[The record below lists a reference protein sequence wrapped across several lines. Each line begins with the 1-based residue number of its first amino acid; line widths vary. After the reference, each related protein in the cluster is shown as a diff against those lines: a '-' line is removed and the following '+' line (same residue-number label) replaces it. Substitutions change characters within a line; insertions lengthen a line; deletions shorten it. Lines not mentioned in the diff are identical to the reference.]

1 MIPDQ
6 IYLYSFQQD
15 VRIQKRWRLN
25 DEAVVGQQTISHPR
39 QAKWSQGTPKEK
51 VRLEEKQ
58 ARARER
64 EVVEFQHRVEQ
75 GDL

>member
-1 MIPDQ
+1 MTPDQ
-6 IYLYSFQQD
+6 IYLCSFQQD

-51 VRLEEKQ
+51 VRLEEKRRGKYDGGLGGAAALQ
-58 ARARER
+58 TWR
-64 EVVEFQHRVEQ
+64 
-75 GDL
+75 